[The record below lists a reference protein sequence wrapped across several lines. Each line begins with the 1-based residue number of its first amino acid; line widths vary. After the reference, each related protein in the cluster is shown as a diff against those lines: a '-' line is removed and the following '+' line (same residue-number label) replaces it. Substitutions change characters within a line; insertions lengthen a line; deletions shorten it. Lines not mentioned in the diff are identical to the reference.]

1 MHKPYNSKS
10 AERERE
16 SERETE
22 RPRERPRETERDR
35 ASEPASSTPGF
46 DFVGKM
52 FNKVYRALK
61 HDYGNSSRV
70 LKGACRM
77 EFVKIRESILVESFI

>member
-1 MHKPYNSKS
+1 MNGKYLYEDTCTNHITVNPQ
-10 AERERE
+10 RE
-16 SERETE
+16 
-22 RPRERPRETERDR
+22 RERPRETERDR